1 MNFCSNCEFM
11 LYTRLT
17 EDKKGLMNYCKN
29 CDWQGPYEKDSDESI
44 CVYKQNYSNEF
55 LAKKVCANKFT
66 QYDPTLPRIN
76 NLPCIN
82 EQCEFHSSKKNR
94 EIIYIR
100 YDEDNL
106 KYAYLC
112 PKCDTSWII

>member
-1 MNFCSNCEFM
+1 M
-11 LYTRLT
+11 
-17 EDKKGLMNYCKN
+17 K
-29 CDWQGPYEKDSDESI
+29 
-44 CVYKQNYSNEF
+44 
-55 LAKKVCANKFT
+55 LA
-66 QYDPTLPRIN
+66 RIN

-100 YDEDNL
+100 YDEANL

>member
-1 MNFCSNCEFM
+1 MKFCSECDNLYYFKLESDDSNNLIYYCRNCGHETAPDEKNI
-11 LYTRLT
+11 LVSKINNHTQ
-17 EDKKGLMNYCKN
+17 KKYNQYIN
-29 CDWQGPYEKDSDESI
+29 S
-44 CVYKQNYSNEF
+44 
-55 LAKKVCANKFT
+55 FT
-66 QYDPTLPRIN
+66 KYDPTLPRIN
-76 NLPCIN
+76 NLPCVN

>member
-1 MNFCSNCEFM
+1 MKFCSECNNLYYFKLESDDSNKLIYYCRNCGHETVPDEKNI
-11 LYTRLT
+11 LVSKINNHTQ
-17 EDKKGLMNYCKN
+17 KKY
-29 CDWQGPYEKDSDESI
+29 
-44 CVYKQNYSNEF
+44 
-55 LAKKVCANKFT
+55 T
-66 QYDPTLPRIN
+66 QYINNFTKHDPTLPRIN

>member
-1 MNFCSNCEFM
+1 MKFCSECNNLYYFKLESDDSNNLIYYCRNCGHETVPDEKNI
-11 LYTRLT
+11 LVSKINNNTQ
-17 EDKKGLMNYCKN
+17 KKY
-29 CDWQGPYEKDSDESI
+29 
-44 CVYKQNYSNEF
+44 
-55 LAKKVCANKFT
+55 T
-66 QYDPTLPRIN
+66 QYINSFTKHDPTLPRIN

-100 YDEDNL
+100 YDEANL